1 MPLAD
6 AQNELV
12 IRYRT
17 LMERLRTAEQRF
29 DRPQGSVSLIAVS
42 KTYPAADIRII
53 ADEGQRDFGEN
64 QLQDAMGKIPALKDL
79 GRTWHFIGP
88 IQSNKCRDIAH
99 HFDWIHSVDRLK
111 IARRISE
118 LRPAGANPLNILL
131 QVNLQ
136 NEATKSG
143 VCVNEVANLANAV
156 KTLPN
161 ICLRGL
167 MTIPLPEKDFE
178 RQRAVFAKLR
188 KLKETVNRDQEI
200 NMDCLSM
207 GMTDDLEA
215 AIAEG
220 ATHVRIGTAI
230 FGPRKQPPH
239 RTT

>member
-6 AQNELV
+6 AQNDLV
-12 IRYRT
+12 IRYRV
-17 LMERLRTAEQRF
+17 LMERLRTAERHR
-29 DRPQGSVSLIAVS
+29 DRPQSSVNLVAVS
-42 KTYPAADIRII
+42 KTYPAVDIRII
-53 ADEGQRDFGEN
+53 ANEGQCDFGEN

-79 GRTWHFIGP
+79 GCTWHFIGP
-88 IQSNKCRDIAH
+88 IQSNKCRDVAY
-99 HFDWIHSVDRLK
+99 HFDWVHSVDRLK
-111 IARRISE
+111 IARRLSE
-118 LRPAGANPLNILL
+118 LRPKSASPLNILL

-143 VCVNEVANLANAV
+143 VRTSEVANLANAV
-156 KTLPN
+156 KNLPN

-167 MTIPLPEKDFE
+167 MTIPLPEKDLE